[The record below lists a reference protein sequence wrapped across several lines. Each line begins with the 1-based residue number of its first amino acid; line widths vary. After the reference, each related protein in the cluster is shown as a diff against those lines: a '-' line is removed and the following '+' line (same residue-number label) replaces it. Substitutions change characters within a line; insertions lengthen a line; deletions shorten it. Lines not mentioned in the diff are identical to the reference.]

1 MEAAEQNCL
10 ILFKNIRN
18 GIIDIIIPEKKYLII
33 NNEDITLE
41 EFKYLF
47 EIIDNYRICGK
58 LNSELNKN
66 FSVYLILKSLLK
78 YIKFNAD
85 IEEQALLPF
94 RNDNISLDINE
105 TNFLFKQNGATIF
118 SINLNILFDALIL
131 GKLLRFVMIIDPT
144 KHKIIIEKLQKLGV
158 HYILSNI
165 SFLKDKKVFSLANPV
180 SPVNNGGY
188 RKKTNK
194 NKKLLNKKKLNK
206 KPSRKSRK
214 YNKN

>member
-1 MEAAEQNCL
+1 MAAAAAEQNCS
-10 ILFKNIRN
+10 ILFTNIRN

-41 EFKYLF
+41 EFEYLF

-58 LNSELNKN
+58 KLSSELNKN

-94 RNDNISLDINE
+94 RNDNISLEIDE
-105 TNFLFKQNGATIF
+105 ANFLFKQNGATIF

-144 KHKIIIEKLQKLGV
+144 KHKIIIENLQKLGV

-165 SFLKDKKVFSLANPV
+165 SFLKDKKAIAFNPLAYAFIVSFAFCAFVMSL
-180 SPVNNGGY
+180 
-188 RKKTNK
+188 KF
-194 NKKLLNKKKLNK
+194 
-206 KPSRKSRK
+206 
-214 YNKN
+214 